1 MSEMF
6 SEKYKYVA
14 RRTSA
19 LRGKLLDIGAR
30 DCILKKYLQSPA
42 LQYFSA
48 DLGAGHDY
56 QIDLEKPLA
65 PGDGEF
71 DVVAALDV
79 LEHLENPHQALREL
93 LRITKTKL
101 FISLPNMA
109 CLSFRLRFL
118 REGKL
123 SDKYAL
129 LPRRQGDRH
138 RWLTVYDQARAFI
151 NDISTEMNCAVL
163 QYDINED
170 PGNYGKF
177 RFLVPYTLLPP
188 DLKVY
193 TMVFEITKP

>member
-6 SEKYKYVA
+6 FEKYEYVA

-19 LRGKLLDIGAR
+19 LNGKLLDIGAR
-30 DCILKKYLQSPA
+30 DCILEKYLQSPA
-42 LQYFSA
+42 LQYVSA
-48 DLGAGHDY
+48 DILPGHDY
-56 QIDLEKPLA
+56 QIDLEKPLEL
-65 PGDGEF
+65 GDGEF
-71 DVVAALDV
+71 DVVVVLDV
-79 LEHLENPHQALREL
+79 LEHLENPHQALSEL

-109 CLSFRLRFL
+109 CLSFRLKFF

-129 LPRRQGDRH
+129 LPIHQGDRH
-138 RWLTVYDQARAFI
+138 RWLTVYDQARTFI
-151 NDISTEMNCAVL
+151 SDISSGMNCTVI

-177 RFLVPYTLLPP
+177 RFLIPYFLLTPNAR
-188 DLKVY
+188 VY

>member
-6 SEKYKYVA
+6 LEKYKYVA

-19 LRGKLLDIGAR
+19 LRGKLLDVGAR
-30 DCILKKYLQSPA
+30 DCILEKYLESPS
-42 LQYFSA
+42 LQYVSA
-48 DLGAGHDY
+48 DIMPGHDH
-56 QIDLEKPLA
+56 QINLEKPLEL
-65 PGDGEF
+65 GDGDF
-71 DVVAALDV
+71 DIVAALDV

-101 FISLPNMA
+101 FISMPNMA
-109 CLSFRLRFL
+109 CLSFRLKFIL
-118 REGKL
+118 EGKL

-129 LPRRQGDRH
+129 LPKHQGDRH
-138 RWLTVYDQARAFI
+138 RWLTVYDQTRSFI
-151 NDISTEMNCAVL
+151 NEISTEMNCAVI

-177 RFLVPYTLLPP
+177 RFLIPHFLLTPNAR
-188 DLKVY
+188 VY